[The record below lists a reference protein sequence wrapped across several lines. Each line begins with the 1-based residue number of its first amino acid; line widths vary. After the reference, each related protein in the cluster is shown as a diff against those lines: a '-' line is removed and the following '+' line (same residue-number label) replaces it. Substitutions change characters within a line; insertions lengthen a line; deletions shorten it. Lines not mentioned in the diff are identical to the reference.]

1 MAMGL
6 SFIKS
11 ETCIDAD
18 QYFKIV
24 RYIIPFREDRIG
36 GDELQ
41 HKFIK
46 MYLQKSPASS
56 FTCKNCAS
64 LKI

>member
-1 MAMGL
+1 MGL

-18 QYFKIV
+18 QCYKIL

-46 MYLQKSPASS
+46 MYGTYKNLLLLVSPVK
-56 FTCKNCAS
+56 TVRP
-64 LKI
+64 

>member
-1 MAMGL
+1 MGL

-11 ETCIDAD
+11 ETSIDAD

-46 MYLQKSPASS
+46 MYGTYKNLLLLVSPVK
-56 FTCKNCAS
+56 TVRP
-64 LKI
+64 

>member
-1 MAMGL
+1 MGL
-6 SFIKS
+6 SLIKS
-11 ETCIDAD
+11 ESCIDAD

-24 RYIIPFREDRIG
+24 RYIIPFREDRIC

-46 MYLQKSPASS
+46 MYGTYKNLLLLVSPVK
-56 FTCKNCAS
+56 TVRP
-64 LKI
+64 